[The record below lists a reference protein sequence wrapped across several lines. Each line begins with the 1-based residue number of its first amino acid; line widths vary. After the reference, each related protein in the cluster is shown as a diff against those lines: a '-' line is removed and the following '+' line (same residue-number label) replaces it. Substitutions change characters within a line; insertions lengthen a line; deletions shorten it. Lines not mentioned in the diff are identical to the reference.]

1 MTDKELITI
10 LDNIHHRYK
19 DKVMPKSQIMK
30 IVELGMKYREDQ
42 FINGFDILVKTLHG
56 ENK

>member
-10 LDNIHHRYK
+10 LDNIHNAYK
-19 DKVMPKSQIMK
+19 DKPMPKIQLMK

-42 FINGFDILVKTLHG
+42 FIEGFDILVKTLHG

>member
-10 LDNIHHRYK
+10 LDNIHNTYK
-19 DKVMPKSQIMK
+19 DKPMPKIQLMK

-42 FINGFDILVKTLHG
+42 FIEGFDILVKTLHG

>member
-10 LDNIHHRYK
+10 LDGIHNTYK
-19 DKVMPKSQIMK
+19 DKPMPKSQMMK
-30 IVELGMKYREDQ
+30 IVELGMKYREEQ